1 MKKIF
6 SVMLAAA
13 LGLSLLSG
21 CASSGTDAAS
31 SAAETTAAETAA
43 ETEAAETAAPE
54 TTSESSSEETAA
66 EETDSAEASAEADAS
81 AAPAEETVVR
91 VGGLKGPTTMGLV
104 KLMQDA
110 ENGEAQNAYEFT
122 MVTAADE
129 LTAMVAGDQVDIA
142 LLPANVASVLYHKT
156 NQNVSVID
164 INTLGVLYLVSGD
177 TSITS
182 LDQLA
187 GKTVYLTGKGT
198 TPDYVFNYLLSS
210 AGLSA
215 EDVTL
220 DFRSEATEVAAILAE
235 NPEAVGLLPQPFV
248 TVALSQNDALSII
261 MDLTEEWDK
270 LQAEDSNSRLV
281 TGVTIVNNDFLSS
294 HPDMVDA
301 FLEEHE
307 ASALYTDNH
316 PAEAAEL
323 IAAAEIVA
331 KAPIAEQALPYCNI
345 TCITGE
351 DMKEAL
357 SGNLEIL
364 HQQPPDS
371 VGGSLPDDASYYLSY
386 LILSK
391 IRYRMPLRQ
400 ALLESGIVP
409 FYPHKE
415 YRDLCRKLTDGQK
428 SFC

>member
-6 SVMLAAA
+6 PVMLAAA

-66 EETDSAEASAEADAS
+66 EEADSAEAS

-91 VGGLKGPTTMGLV
+91 IGGLKGPTTMGLV

-323 IAAAEIVA
+323 IAAAGIVA

-357 SGNLEIL
+357 SGYLEVL
-364 HQQPPDS
+364 YEQAPES
-371 VGGSLPDDASYYLSY
+371 VGGSLPDDAFYY
-386 LILSK
+386 I
-391 IRYRMPLRQ
+391 P
-400 ALLESGIVP
+400 
-409 FYPHKE
+409 
-415 YRDLCRKLTDGQK
+415 
-428 SFC
+428 

>member
-6 SVMLAAA
+6 PVMLAAA

-66 EETDSAEASAEADAS
+66 EEADSAEAS

-323 IAAAEIVA
+323 IAAAGIVA

-357 SGNLEIL
+357 SGYLEVL
-364 HQQPPDS
+364 YEQAPES
-371 VGGSLPDDASYYLSY
+371 VGGSLPDDAFYY
-386 LILSK
+386 I
-391 IRYRMPLRQ
+391 P
-400 ALLESGIVP
+400 
-409 FYPHKE
+409 
-415 YRDLCRKLTDGQK
+415 
-428 SFC
+428 

>member
-6 SVMLAAA
+6 PVMLAAA

-66 EETDSAEASAEADAS
+66 EETDSAEAS

-323 IAAAEIVA
+323 IAAAGIVA

-345 TCITGE
+345 TCVTGE

-357 SGNLEIL
+357 SGYLEVL
-364 HQQPPDS
+364 YEQAPES
-371 VGGSLPDDASYYLSY
+371 VGGSLPDDAFYY
-386 LILSK
+386 I
-391 IRYRMPLRQ
+391 P
-400 ALLESGIVP
+400 
-409 FYPHKE
+409 
-415 YRDLCRKLTDGQK
+415 
-428 SFC
+428 

>member
-31 SAAETTAAETAA
+31 SAAETTAAET
-43 ETEAAETAAPE
+43 EAAETAAPE

-66 EETDSAEASAEADAS
+66 EETDSAEAS

-357 SGNLEIL
+357 SGYLEVL
-364 HQQPPDS
+364 YEQAPES
-371 VGGSLPDDASYYLSY
+371 VGGSLPDDAFYY
-386 LILSK
+386 I
-391 IRYRMPLRQ
+391 P
-400 ALLESGIVP
+400 
-409 FYPHKE
+409 
-415 YRDLCRKLTDGQK
+415 
-428 SFC
+428 

>member
-6 SVMLAAA
+6 PVMLAAA

-43 ETEAAETAAPE
+43 ETEAAETEAPE

-66 EETDSAEASAEADAS
+66 EETDSAEASA
-81 AAPAEETVVR
+81 APAEETLVR

-187 GKTVYLTGKGT
+187 GKTVYPTGKGT

-270 LQAEDSNSRLV
+270 LQAENSNSRLV

-357 SGNLEIL
+357 SGYLEVL
-364 HQQPPDS
+364 YEQAPES
-371 VGGSLPDDASYYLSY
+371 VGGSLPDDAFYY
-386 LILSK
+386 I
-391 IRYRMPLRQ
+391 P
-400 ALLESGIVP
+400 
-409 FYPHKE
+409 
-415 YRDLCRKLTDGQK
+415 
-428 SFC
+428 

>member
-6 SVMLAAA
+6 PVMLAAA

-43 ETEAAETAAPE
+43 ETEAAETEAPE

-66 EETDSAEASAEADAS
+66 EETDSAEAS

-323 IAAAEIVA
+323 IAAAGIVA

-357 SGNLEIL
+357 SGYLEVL
-364 HQQPPDS
+364 YEQAPES
-371 VGGSLPDDASYYLSY
+371 VGGSLPDDAFYY
-386 LILSK
+386 I
-391 IRYRMPLRQ
+391 P
-400 ALLESGIVP
+400 
-409 FYPHKE
+409 
-415 YRDLCRKLTDGQK
+415 
-428 SFC
+428 

>member
-6 SVMLAAA
+6 SAMLAAA

-43 ETEAAETAAPE
+43 ETEAPETEAPE

-235 NPEAVGLLPQPFV
+235 NPEAIGLLPQPFV

-281 TGVTIVNNDFLSS
+281 TGVTIVNNDFLNS

-323 IAAAEIVA
+323 IAAAGIVA

-357 SGNLEIL
+357 SGYLEVL
-364 HQQPPDS
+364 YEQAPES
-371 VGGSLPDDASYYLSY
+371 VGGSLPDDAFYY
-386 LILSK
+386 I
-391 IRYRMPLRQ
+391 P
-400 ALLESGIVP
+400 
-409 FYPHKE
+409 
-415 YRDLCRKLTDGQK
+415 
-428 SFC
+428 

>member
-6 SVMLAAA
+6 PVMLAAA

-66 EETDSAEASAEADAS
+66 EETDSAEAS

-323 IAAAEIVA
+323 IAAAGIVA

-357 SGNLEIL
+357 SGYLEVL
-364 HQQPPDS
+364 YEQAPES
-371 VGGSLPDDASYYLSY
+371 VGGSLPDDAFYY
-386 LILSK
+386 I
-391 IRYRMPLRQ
+391 P
-400 ALLESGIVP
+400 
-409 FYPHKE
+409 
-415 YRDLCRKLTDGQK
+415 
-428 SFC
+428 

>member
-6 SVMLAAA
+6 PVMLAAA

-54 TTSESSSEETAA
+54 TTSESSSKETAA
-66 EETDSAEASAEADAS
+66 EETDSAEAS

-323 IAAAEIVA
+323 IAAAGIVA

-357 SGNLEIL
+357 SGYLEVL
-364 HQQPPDS
+364 YEQAPES
-371 VGGSLPDDASYYLSY
+371 VGGSLPDDAFYY
-386 LILSK
+386 I
-391 IRYRMPLRQ
+391 P
-400 ALLESGIVP
+400 
-409 FYPHKE
+409 
-415 YRDLCRKLTDGQK
+415 
-428 SFC
+428 

>member
-6 SVMLAAA
+6 PVMLAAA

-43 ETEAAETAAPE
+43 ETEAAETAAAE

-66 EETDSAEASAEADAS
+66 EETDSAEAS

-357 SGNLEIL
+357 SGYLEVL
-364 HQQPPDS
+364 YEQAPES
-371 VGGSLPDDASYYLSY
+371 VGGSLPDDAFYY
-386 LILSK
+386 I
-391 IRYRMPLRQ
+391 P
-400 ALLESGIVP
+400 
-409 FYPHKE
+409 
-415 YRDLCRKLTDGQK
+415 
-428 SFC
+428 

>member
-6 SVMLAAA
+6 PVMLTAA

-66 EETDSAEASAEADAS
+66 EETDSAEAS

-323 IAAAEIVA
+323 IAAAGIVA

-357 SGNLEIL
+357 SGYLEVL
-364 HQQPPDS
+364 YEQAPES
-371 VGGSLPDDASYYLSY
+371 VGGSLPDDAFYY
-386 LILSK
+386 I
-391 IRYRMPLRQ
+391 P
-400 ALLESGIVP
+400 
-409 FYPHKE
+409 
-415 YRDLCRKLTDGQK
+415 
-428 SFC
+428 

>member
-43 ETEAAETAAPE
+43 ETEAAETE
-54 TTSESSSEETAA
+54 
-66 EETDSAEASAEADAS
+66 
-81 AAPAEETVVR
+81 APAEGNR
-91 VGGLKGPTTMGLV
+91 SACRRIKGPTTMGLV

-187 GKTVYLTGKGT
+187 GKTVYLTGKGA

-220 DFRSEATEVAAILAE
+220 DFRSE
-235 NPEAVGLLPQPFV
+235 
-248 TVALSQNDALSII
+248 
-261 MDLTEEWDK
+261 
-270 LQAEDSNSRLV
+270 
-281 TGVTIVNNDFLSS
+281 
-294 HPDMVDA
+294 
-301 FLEEHE
+301 
-307 ASALYTDNH
+307 
-316 PAEAAEL
+316 
-323 IAAAEIVA
+323 
-331 KAPIAEQALPYCNI
+331 
-345 TCITGE
+345 
-351 DMKEAL
+351 
-357 SGNLEIL
+357 
-364 HQQPPDS
+364 
-371 VGGSLPDDASYYLSY
+371 
-386 LILSK
+386 
-391 IRYRMPLRQ
+391 PLR
-400 ALLESGIVP
+400 SP
-409 FYPHKE
+409 
-415 YRDLCRKLTDGQK
+415 
-428 SFC
+428 

>member
-6 SVMLAAA
+6 PVMLAAA

-66 EETDSAEASAEADAS
+66 EETDSAEAS

-220 DFRSEATEVAAILAE
+220 DFRSEATEVAAILADNSE
-235 NPEAVGLLPQPFV
+235 VVGLLAQPCV

-323 IAAAEIVA
+323 IAAAGIVA

-357 SGNLEIL
+357 SGYLEVL
-364 HQQPPDS
+364 YEQAPES
-371 VGGSLPDDASYYLSY
+371 VGGSLPDDAFYY
-386 LILSK
+386 I
-391 IRYRMPLRQ
+391 P
-400 ALLESGIVP
+400 
-409 FYPHKE
+409 
-415 YRDLCRKLTDGQK
+415 
-428 SFC
+428 

>member
-6 SVMLAAA
+6 PVMLAAA

-43 ETEAAETAAPE
+43 ETEAVETAAPE

-66 EETDSAEASAEADAS
+66 EETDSAEAS

-235 NPEAVGLLPQPFV
+235 NPEAIGLLPQPFV

-323 IAAAEIVA
+323 IAAAGIVA

-357 SGNLEIL
+357 SGYLEVL
-364 HQQPPDS
+364 YEQAPES
-371 VGGSLPDDASYYLSY
+371 VGGSLPDDAFYY
-386 LILSK
+386 I
-391 IRYRMPLRQ
+391 P
-400 ALLESGIVP
+400 
-409 FYPHKE
+409 
-415 YRDLCRKLTDGQK
+415 
-428 SFC
+428 

>member
-6 SVMLAAA
+6 PVMLAAA

-66 EETDSAEASAEADAS
+66 EETDSAEAS

-281 TGVTIVNNDFLSS
+281 TGVTIVNNDFLNS

-357 SGNLEIL
+357 SGYLEVL
-364 HQQPPDS
+364 YEQAPES
-371 VGGSLPDDASYYLSY
+371 VGGSLPDDAFYY
-386 LILSK
+386 I
-391 IRYRMPLRQ
+391 P
-400 ALLESGIVP
+400 
-409 FYPHKE
+409 
-415 YRDLCRKLTDGQK
+415 
-428 SFC
+428 

>member
-6 SVMLAAA
+6 PVMLAAA

-43 ETEAAETAAPE
+43 ETEAAETEAPE

-66 EETDSAEASAEADAS
+66 EETDSAEAS

-110 ENGEAQNAYEFT
+110 ENGEAQNTYEFT

-323 IAAAEIVA
+323 IAAAGIVA

-357 SGNLEIL
+357 SGYLEVL
-364 HQQPPDS
+364 YEQAPES
-371 VGGSLPDDASYYLSY
+371 VGGSLPDDAFYY
-386 LILSK
+386 I
-391 IRYRMPLRQ
+391 P
-400 ALLESGIVP
+400 
-409 FYPHKE
+409 
-415 YRDLCRKLTDGQK
+415 
-428 SFC
+428 

>member
-6 SVMLAAA
+6 PVMLAAA

-66 EETDSAEASAEADAS
+66 EETVSAEAS

-270 LQAEDSNSRLV
+270 LQAENSNSRLV

-323 IAAAEIVA
+323 IAAAGIVA

-357 SGNLEIL
+357 SGYLEVL
-364 HQQPPDS
+364 YEQAPES
-371 VGGSLPDDASYYLSY
+371 VGGSLPDDAFYY
-386 LILSK
+386 I
-391 IRYRMPLRQ
+391 P
-400 ALLESGIVP
+400 
-409 FYPHKE
+409 
-415 YRDLCRKLTDGQK
+415 
-428 SFC
+428 

>member
-6 SVMLAAA
+6 PVMLAAA

-43 ETEAAETAAPE
+43 ETKAAETAAPE

-66 EETDSAEASAEADAS
+66 EEADSAEAS

-323 IAAAEIVA
+323 IAAAGIVA
-331 KAPIAEQALPYCNI
+331 KAPIAEQALPYSNI

-357 SGNLEIL
+357 SGYLEVL
-364 HQQPPDS
+364 YEQAPES
-371 VGGSLPDDASYYLSY
+371 VGGSLPDDAFYY
-386 LILSK
+386 I
-391 IRYRMPLRQ
+391 P
-400 ALLESGIVP
+400 
-409 FYPHKE
+409 
-415 YRDLCRKLTDGQK
+415 
-428 SFC
+428 

>member
-6 SVMLAAA
+6 PVMLAAA

-43 ETEAAETAAPE
+43 ETEAAETEAPE

-66 EETDSAEASAEADAS
+66 EEADSAEAS

-323 IAAAEIVA
+323 IAAAGIVA

-357 SGNLEIL
+357 SGYLEVL
-364 HQQPPDS
+364 YEQAPES
-371 VGGSLPDDASYYLSY
+371 VGGSLPDDAFYY
-386 LILSK
+386 I
-391 IRYRMPLRQ
+391 P
-400 ALLESGIVP
+400 
-409 FYPHKE
+409 
-415 YRDLCRKLTDGQK
+415 
-428 SFC
+428 

>member
-6 SVMLAAA
+6 PVMLAAA

-66 EETDSAEASAEADAS
+66 EETDSAEAS

-235 NPEAVGLLPQPFV
+235 NPEAIGLLPQPFV

-323 IAAAEIVA
+323 IAAAGIVA

-357 SGNLEIL
+357 SGYLEVL
-364 HQQPPDS
+364 YEQAPES
-371 VGGSLPDDASYYLSY
+371 VGGSLPDDAFYY
-386 LILSK
+386 I
-391 IRYRMPLRQ
+391 P
-400 ALLESGIVP
+400 
-409 FYPHKE
+409 
-415 YRDLCRKLTDGQK
+415 
-428 SFC
+428 

>member
-6 SVMLAAA
+6 PVMLAAA

-66 EETDSAEASAEADAS
+66 EEADSAEAS

-235 NPEAVGLLPQPFV
+235 NPEAIGLLPQPFV

-323 IAAAEIVA
+323 IAAAGIVA

-357 SGNLEIL
+357 SGYLEVL
-364 HQQPPDS
+364 YEQAPES
-371 VGGSLPDDASYYLSY
+371 VGGSLPDDAFYY
-386 LILSK
+386 I
-391 IRYRMPLRQ
+391 P
-400 ALLESGIVP
+400 
-409 FYPHKE
+409 
-415 YRDLCRKLTDGQK
+415 
-428 SFC
+428 

>member
-6 SVMLAAA
+6 PVMLAAA

-66 EETDSAEASAEADAS
+66 EETDSAEAS

-281 TGVTIVNNDFLSS
+281 TGVTIVNNDFLNS

-316 PAEAAEL
+316 PAEAAKL
-323 IAAAEIVA
+323 IAAAGIVA

-357 SGNLEIL
+357 SGYLEVL
-364 HQQPPDS
+364 YEQAPES
-371 VGGSLPDDASYYLSY
+371 VGGSLPDDAFYY
-386 LILSK
+386 I
-391 IRYRMPLRQ
+391 P
-400 ALLESGIVP
+400 
-409 FYPHKE
+409 
-415 YRDLCRKLTDGQK
+415 
-428 SFC
+428 

>member
-6 SVMLAAA
+6 PVMLAAA

-66 EETDSAEASAEADAS
+66 EETDSAEAS

-294 HPDMVDA
+294 HPDMVDV

-323 IAAAEIVA
+323 IAAAGIVA

-357 SGNLEIL
+357 SGYLEVL
-364 HQQPPDS
+364 YEQAPES
-371 VGGSLPDDASYYLSY
+371 VGGSLPDDAFYY
-386 LILSK
+386 I
-391 IRYRMPLRQ
+391 P
-400 ALLESGIVP
+400 
-409 FYPHKE
+409 
-415 YRDLCRKLTDGQK
+415 
-428 SFC
+428 

>member
-6 SVMLAAA
+6 PVMLAAA

-66 EETDSAEASAEADAS
+66 EETDSAEAS

-270 LQAEDSNSRLV
+270 LQAENSNSRLV

-323 IAAAEIVA
+323 IAAAGIVA

-357 SGNLEIL
+357 SGYLEVL
-364 HQQPPDS
+364 YEQAPES
-371 VGGSLPDDASYYLSY
+371 VGGSLPDDAFYY
-386 LILSK
+386 I
-391 IRYRMPLRQ
+391 P
-400 ALLESGIVP
+400 
-409 FYPHKE
+409 
-415 YRDLCRKLTDGQK
+415 
-428 SFC
+428 

>member
-6 SVMLAAA
+6 PVMLAAA

-66 EETDSAEASAEADAS
+66 EETDSAEAS

-357 SGNLEIL
+357 SGYLEVL
-364 HQQPPDS
+364 YGQAPES
-371 VGGSLPDDASYYLSY
+371 VGGSLPDDAFYY
-386 LILSK
+386 I
-391 IRYRMPLRQ
+391 P
-400 ALLESGIVP
+400 
-409 FYPHKE
+409 
-415 YRDLCRKLTDGQK
+415 
-428 SFC
+428 

>member
-6 SVMLAAA
+6 PVMLAAA

-43 ETEAAETAAPE
+43 ETEAAETEAPE

-66 EETDSAEASAEADAS
+66 EETDSAEASA
-81 AAPAEETVVR
+81 APAEETLVR

-323 IAAAEIVA
+323 IAAAGIVA

-357 SGNLEIL
+357 SGYLEVL
-364 HQQPPDS
+364 YEQAPES
-371 VGGSLPDDASYYLSY
+371 VGGSLPDDAFYY
-386 LILSK
+386 I
-391 IRYRMPLRQ
+391 P
-400 ALLESGIVP
+400 
-409 FYPHKE
+409 
-415 YRDLCRKLTDGQK
+415 
-428 SFC
+428 

>member
-66 EETDSAEASAEADAS
+66 EEADSAEASAEADAS

-91 VGGLKGPTTMGLV
+91 IGGLKGPTTMGLV

-156 NQNVSVID
+156 NQNVSVI
-164 INTLGVLYLVSGD
+164 VLYLVSGD

-323 IAAAEIVA
+323 IAAAGIVA

-357 SGNLEIL
+357 SGYLEVL
-364 HQQPPDS
+364 YEQAPES
-371 VGGSLPDDASYYLSY
+371 VGGSLPDDAFYY
-386 LILSK
+386 I
-391 IRYRMPLRQ
+391 P
-400 ALLESGIVP
+400 
-409 FYPHKE
+409 
-415 YRDLCRKLTDGQK
+415 
-428 SFC
+428 

>member
-6 SVMLAAA
+6 PVMLAAA
-13 LGLSLLSG
+13 LGLSFLSG

-43 ETEAAETAAPE
+43 ETEAAETEAPE

-66 EETDSAEASAEADAS
+66 EETDSAEASA
-81 AAPAEETVVR
+81 APAEETLVR

-323 IAAAEIVA
+323 IAAAGIVA

-357 SGNLEIL
+357 SGYLEVL
-364 HQQPPDS
+364 YEQAPES
-371 VGGSLPDDASYYLSY
+371 VGGALPDDAFYY
-386 LILSK
+386 I
-391 IRYRMPLRQ
+391 P
-400 ALLESGIVP
+400 
-409 FYPHKE
+409 
-415 YRDLCRKLTDGQK
+415 
-428 SFC
+428 

>member
-43 ETEAAETAAPE
+43 ETEAAETEAPE

-66 EETDSAEASAEADAS
+66 EETDSAEAS

-323 IAAAEIVA
+323 IAAAGIVA

-357 SGNLEIL
+357 SGYLEVL
-364 HQQPPDS
+364 YEQAPES
-371 VGGSLPDDASYYLSY
+371 VGGSLPDDAFYY
-386 LILSK
+386 I
-391 IRYRMPLRQ
+391 P
-400 ALLESGIVP
+400 
-409 FYPHKE
+409 
-415 YRDLCRKLTDGQK
+415 
-428 SFC
+428 

>member
-6 SVMLAAA
+6 PVMLAAA

-31 SAAETTAAETAA
+31 SAAETTAAESAA

-54 TTSESSSEETAA
+54 TTSESSSKETAA
-66 EETDSAEASAEADAS
+66 EETDSAEAS

-248 TVALSQNDALSII
+248 TVALSQSDALSII

-323 IAAAEIVA
+323 IAAAGIVA

-357 SGNLEIL
+357 SGYLEVL
-364 HQQPPDS
+364 YEQAPES
-371 VGGSLPDDASYYLSY
+371 VGGSLPDDAFYY
-386 LILSK
+386 I
-391 IRYRMPLRQ
+391 P
-400 ALLESGIVP
+400 
-409 FYPHKE
+409 
-415 YRDLCRKLTDGQK
+415 
-428 SFC
+428 

>member
-6 SVMLAAA
+6 PVMLTAA

-54 TTSESSSEETAA
+54 TTSESSSKETAA
-66 EETDSAEASAEADAS
+66 EETDSAEAS

-281 TGVTIVNNDFLSS
+281 TGVTIVNNDFLNS

-323 IAAAEIVA
+323 IAAAGIVA

-357 SGNLEIL
+357 SGYLEVL
-364 HQQPPDS
+364 YEQAPES
-371 VGGSLPDDASYYLSY
+371 VGGSLPDDAFYY
-386 LILSK
+386 I
-391 IRYRMPLRQ
+391 P
-400 ALLESGIVP
+400 
-409 FYPHKE
+409 
-415 YRDLCRKLTDGQK
+415 
-428 SFC
+428 

>member
-6 SVMLAAA
+6 PVMLAAA

-43 ETEAAETAAPE
+43 ETKAAETAAPE

-66 EETDSAEASAEADAS
+66 EEADSAEAS

-357 SGNLEIL
+357 SGYLEVL
-364 HQQPPDS
+364 YEQAPES
-371 VGGSLPDDASYYLSY
+371 VGGSLPDDAFYY
-386 LILSK
+386 I
-391 IRYRMPLRQ
+391 P
-400 ALLESGIVP
+400 
-409 FYPHKE
+409 
-415 YRDLCRKLTDGQK
+415 
-428 SFC
+428 

>member
-43 ETEAAETAAPE
+43 ETEAAETEAPE

-66 EETDSAEASAEADAS
+66 EETDSAEASA
-81 AAPAEETVVR
+81 APAEETVVR
-91 VGGLKGPTTMGLV
+91 IGGLKGPTTMGLV

-323 IAAAEIVA
+323 IAAAGIVA

-357 SGNLEIL
+357 SGYLEVL
-364 HQQPPDS
+364 YEQAPES
-371 VGGSLPDDASYYLSY
+371 VGGSLPDDAFYY
-386 LILSK
+386 I
-391 IRYRMPLRQ
+391 P
-400 ALLESGIVP
+400 
-409 FYPHKE
+409 
-415 YRDLCRKLTDGQK
+415 
-428 SFC
+428 